1 MITTKDLN
9 RKQQIFG
16 CFLPDTLI
24 PEILPIL
31 KAEGI
36 PYDVR
41 HWKDLTEDKTL
52 TGPVIPMYKKY
63 IEQARSQYEAAG
75 YPDPYCIGIL
85 NVPFRPDAFF
95 AFTQKFFG
103 PGIDKDYQEQKEEQ
117 ARRSQKLYETCYEP
131 HLTEGTM
138 PVKQP

>member
-95 AFTQKFFG
+95 AFTRNSS
-103 PGIDKDYQEQKEEQ
+103 
-117 ARRSQKLYETCYEP
+117 ARISTKIIKNRKKNRPDVPSSFMKPATN
-131 HLTEGTM
+131 HI
-138 PVKQP
+138 

>member
-1 MITTKDLN
+1 
-9 RKQQIFG
+9 
-16 CFLPDTLI
+16 
-24 PEILPIL
+24 
-31 KAEGI
+31 
-36 PYDVR
+36 
-41 HWKDLTEDKTL
+41 
-52 TGPVIPMYKKY
+52 MYKKY

-103 PGIDKDYQEQKEEQ
+103 PGIDKDYQKQKEEQ
-117 ARRSQKLYETCYEP
+117 ARRSQQLYETCYEP